1 MKDNVK
7 EYQAF
12 KSGEVRMPAHLEPRG
27 TEEGKLFKSK
37 FMERVT
43 RTPLWV
49 PIAMF
54 VSTIVAFVYYNL
66 KNEIF
71 PKEIS
76 LVLYFVGL
84 LSWSL
89 VEYIVHRFVYHTETN
104 SDAFLSVQHSAHG
117 IHHQHP
123 RDKDRLAM
131 PPLPGIILA
140 SSLFGLFYLI
150 MQSYAII
157 FFPGFLTGYIM
168 YITMHYAQHRVRK
181 PIYKPWQKLWIHH
194 AYHHYKNPYAAYG
207 VSTRLWDFIFR
218 TMPKE

>member
-1 MKDNVK
+1 MKENVK
-7 EYQAF
+7 EFEAF
-12 KSGEVRMPAHLEPRG
+12 KSGKVKMPAHLQPKG

-49 PIAMF
+49 PQVMF
-54 VSTIVAFVYYNL
+54 VSTIIGFIYYNIE
-66 KNEIF
+66 NAIF

-76 LVLYFVGL
+76 VIMYVVGL
-84 LSWSL
+84 LSWSFI
-89 VEYIVHRFVYHTETN
+89 EYIVHRFVYHTETN

-150 MQSYAII
+150 ILS
-157 FFPGFLTGYIM
+157 
-168 YITMHYAQHRVRK
+168 
-181 PIYKPWQKLWIHH
+181 
-194 AYHHYKNPYAAYG
+194 
-207 VSTRLWDFIFR
+207 S
-218 TMPKE
+218 E